1 METAVRQEDTPP
13 KASRVPRRGLL
24 AAAAW
29 AAPTLAVATAAPAI
43 AASSPIDPQS
53 DLSVAALGGAEGRYA
68 TGGSYTPEPVGPNT
82 DFRRA
87 FSVTN
92 SGEGSFTG
100 SLRIDFT
107 FPRMWNQATGT
118 NTDAFNNWSTQDL
131 GGTGGTG
138 GGSIGGVSPWE
149 LGPAATEYTQNTGD
163 YAWEAVWLRNDPAYF
178 TLTNVLLPPGATIWF
193 ALNAGI
199 PFSWIGDPGVYINP
213 GNPNRIYWRSNVD
226 ITATTTGGDDLGTY
240 RTPVGSWTNGIWYF
254 NGGGPYAYL
263 GGHGL
268 YPTYGTA

>member
-43 AASSPIDPQS
+43 AASSPIDPQT
-53 DLSVAALGGAEGRYA
+53 DLSVTALGGAEGRYP
-68 TGGSYTPEPVGPNT
+68 TRSPYTNGPVGPNT

-92 SGEGSFTG
+92 TGTGSFTG

-107 FPRMWNQATGT
+107 FPRMWNQAGVGG
-118 NTDAFNNWSTQDL
+118 NADAFSNWSTQDL
-131 GGTGGTG
+131 DGTG
-138 GGSIGGVSPWE
+138 GGSIGGASPWG
-149 LGPAATEYTQNTGD
+149 LGAEATTYTQNTGE
-163 YAWEAVWLRNDPAYF
+163 YAWTDVWLRNDPAYF
-178 TLTNVLLPPGATIWF
+178 TLTNVSLPPGATIWF
-193 ALNAGI
+193 ALNASI

-213 GNPNRIYWRSNVD
+213 GNPNRIYWRSPVK
-226 ITATTTGGDDLGTY
+226 ITATTSNGTNLGTY
-240 RTPVGSWTNGIWYF
+240 ETPVGTWENGIWYF
-254 NGGGPYAYL
+254 NGGGPFAYD
-263 GGHGL
+263 GGQGL

>member
-13 KASRVPRRGLL
+13 KASRVPRRGVL

-43 AASSPIDPQS
+43 AASPPIDPLT
-53 DLSVAALGGAEGRYA
+53 DLSVAALGGAEGRYS
-68 TGGSYTPEPVGPNT
+68 TGGSYTGGVVGPNT

-92 SGEGSFTG
+92 TGEGSFTG

-107 FPRMWNQATGT
+107 FPRMWNQAGDG

-131 GGTGGTG
+131 GGTGG
-138 GGSIGGVSPWE
+138 GSIGGASSWTV
-149 LGPAATEYTQNTGD
+149 GAPAASYTQNTGN
-163 YAWEAVWLRNDPAYF
+163 YAWTDVWLRNDPAYF
-178 TLTNVLLPPGATIWF
+178 TLTNVSLPPGATIWF
-193 ALNAGI
+193 ALNAAI
-199 PFSWIGDPGVYINP
+199 PFPWIGDPGVYINP
-213 GNPNRIYWRSNVD
+213 GNPNRIYWRSEVD
-226 ITATTTGGDDLGTY
+226 ITAITTGNTNLGTY
-240 RTPVGSWTNGIWYF
+240 RTPVGSWTDGIWYF
-254 NGGGPYAYL
+254 NGGGPYAYD
-263 GGHGL
+263 GGQGL